1 MKTFPLI
8 DEPKPKPNIRRTS
21 RRFLKREVSRR
32 CKKSLKEINDWLD
45 SETYD
50 KKYHQYFLKIYFEWK
65 YQLRNEKFKFQ
76 DMVDRKDENE
86 FLELL
91 KIIQRE
97 LGLHY
102 SEFPFEFKEVTDRLK
117 EKLIDNKSQYNSR
130 ENCYIWGDE
139 QSRYNS

>member
-21 RRFLKREVSRR
+21 RRYLRREVDRR
-32 CKKSLKEINDWLD
+32 CRKSIDEINAWLD
-45 SETYD
+45 TESME

-65 YQLRNEKFKFQ
+65 YIIRQEPFLFK
-76 DMVDRKDENE
+76 DMVSRKDEGE

-91 KIIQRE
+91 DIIQRE

-102 SEFPFEFKEVTDRLK
+102 SEFPFQFETVLDELK

-130 ENCYIWGDE
+130 ENCYIWSYE
-139 QSRYNS
+139 

>member
-1 MKTFPLI
+1 MKIFPLI

-21 RRFLKREVSRR
+21 RRYLRREVDRR
-32 CKKSLKEINDWLD
+32 TRKSIDEINAWLD
-45 SETYD
+45 TESMD

-65 YQLRNEKFKFQ
+65 YVIRQEPFLFK
-76 DMVDRKDENE
+76 DMVSRKDEGE

-91 KIIQRE
+91 DIIQRE

-102 SEFPFEFKEVTDRLK
+102 SEFPFQFETVLDELK

-130 ENCYIWGDE
+130 ENCYIWSYE
-139 QSRYNS
+139 

>member
-1 MKTFPLI
+1 MKIFPLI

-21 RRFLKREVSRR
+21 RRYLRREIDRR
-32 CKKSLKEINDWLD
+32 TRKSIDEINAWLD
-45 SETYD
+45 TESME

-65 YQLRNEKFKFQ
+65 YVIRQEPFLFK
-76 DMVDRKDENE
+76 DMVSRKDEGE

-91 KIIQRE
+91 DIIQRE

-102 SEFPFEFKEVTDRLK
+102 SEFPFQFETVLDELK

-130 ENCYIWGDE
+130 ENCYIWSYE
-139 QSRYNS
+139 

>member
-1 MKTFPLI
+1 MKIFPLI

-21 RRFLKREVSRR
+21 RRYLRREVDRR
-32 CKKSLKEINDWLD
+32 TRKSIDEINAWLD
-45 SETYD
+45 TESME

-65 YQLRNEKFKFQ
+65 YVIRQEPFLFK
-76 DMVDRKDENE
+76 DMVSRKDEGE

-91 KIIQRE
+91 DIIQRE

-102 SEFPFEFKEVTDRLK
+102 SEFPFKFETVLDELK

-130 ENCYIWGDE
+130 ENCYIWSYE
-139 QSRYNS
+139 

>member
-1 MKTFPLI
+1 MKIFPLI

-21 RRFLKREVSRR
+21 RRYLRREIDRR
-32 CKKSLKEINDWLD
+32 TRKSIDEINAWLD
-45 SETYD
+45 TESME

-65 YQLRNEKFKFQ
+65 YVIRQEPFLFK
-76 DMVDRKDENE
+76 DMVSRKDEGE

-91 KIIQRE
+91 NIIQRE

-102 SEFPFEFKEVTDRLK
+102 SEFPFQFETVLDELK

-130 ENCYIWGDE
+130 ENCYIWSYE
-139 QSRYNS
+139 

>member
-1 MKTFPLI
+1 MKIFPLI

-21 RRFLKREVSRR
+21 RRYLRREIDRKTR
-32 CKKSLKEINDWLD
+32 KSIDEINAWLD
-45 SETYD
+45 TESME

-65 YQLRNEKFKFQ
+65 YVIRQEPFLFK
-76 DMVDRKDENE
+76 DMVSRKDEGE

-91 KIIQRE
+91 DIIQKE

-102 SEFPFEFKEVTDRLK
+102 SEFPFQFEAVLDELK

-130 ENCYIWGDE
+130 ENCYIWSYE
-139 QSRYNS
+139 

>member
-1 MKTFPLI
+1 MKIFPLI

-21 RRFLKREVSRR
+21 RRYLRREVDRR
-32 CKKSLKEINDWLD
+32 TRKSIDEINAWLD
-45 SETYD
+45 TESME

-65 YQLRNEKFKFQ
+65 YVIRQEPFLFK
-76 DMVDRKDENE
+76 DMVSRKDEGE

-91 KIIQRE
+91 DIIQRE

-102 SEFPFEFKEVTDRLK
+102 SEFPFQFETILDELK

-130 ENCYIWGDE
+130 ENCYIWSYE
-139 QSRYNS
+139 

>member
-8 DEPKPKPNIRRTS
+8 NEPKPRPNIRRTS
-21 RRFLKREVSRR
+21 RRFLKREIARR
-32 CKKSLKEINDWLD
+32 CRKSPEEIVAWLD
-45 SETYD
+45 IESYE
-50 KKYHQYFLKIYFEWK
+50 KQYHQYFLKIYFEWK

-91 KIIQRE
+91 DIIQRV

-102 SEFPFEFKEVTDRLK
+102 SEFPFQFKTVLDELK
-117 EKLIDNKSQYNSR
+117 EKIIDDKSQYNSR
-130 ENCYIWGDE
+130 ENCYFWSNE
-139 QSRYNS
+139 

>member
-1 MKTFPLI
+1 MKIFPLT

-21 RRFLKREVSRR
+21 RRYLRREVDRR
-32 CKKSLKEINDWLD
+32 TRKSIDEINAWLD
-45 SETYD
+45 TESME

-65 YQLRNEKFKFQ
+65 YVIRQESFLFK
-76 DMVDRKDENE
+76 DMVSRKDEGE

-91 KIIQRE
+91 EIIQRE

-102 SEFPFEFKEVTDRLK
+102 SEFPFQFETVLDELK

-130 ENCYIWGDE
+130 ENCYIWSYE
-139 QSRYNS
+139 